1 MYYRF
6 LKICSVIFLLSLSMS
21 FVHAQTSKYNF
32 SEEENIY
39 DKVPDVR
46 LTTEQGTFLL
56 SDIYSQS
63 PVILAMVFTRCTGIC
78 TPFIY
83 QLKQNIEML
92 QPKEKFKIIV
102 VSFDPLDSAANMQE
116 LSRRYKLQDDPNWIF
131 AVNQDIDTL
140 NSVSKFVPIWDEAT
154 QQYEHEALL
163 VGVNTNGYIT
173 KKLLGLRDKIALKSV
188 IKEINNDL
196 VLAYPLP
203 GTETIFS
210 CFRYD
215 PATGKRKPSY
225 GLLFLL
231 SPAVFGGIMLF
242 WFSRKRK
249 QYEKQGKT
257 ID

>member
-1 MYYRF
+1 MVY
-6 LKICSVIFLLSLSMS
+6 
-21 FVHAQTSKYNF
+21 AQTSKYNY

-46 LTTEQGTFLL
+46 LHSESGTFLL
-56 SDIYSQS
+56 SDVYSQS

-78 TPFIY
+78 TPFIF
-83 QLKQNIEML
+83 QLKQHIEQL
-92 QPKEKFKIIV
+92 NPSEKFKIVV
-102 VSFDPLDSAANMQE
+102 VSFDPRDSVENMME
-116 LSRRYKLQDDPNWIF
+116 LSRRYKLQDDPNWMF
-131 AVNQDIDTL
+131 ATNDDIDTL
-140 NSVSKFVPIWDEAT
+140 NSVSKFIPVWDEAT

-173 KKLLGLRDKIALKSV
+173 KKLLGLRDKTALKSV
-188 IKEINNDL
+188 IMEINNQQIL
-196 VLAYPLP
+196 SYPIP

-210 CFRYD
+210 CFKYD

-231 SPAVFGGIMLF
+231 SPAIFGGIMLF

-249 QYEKQGKT
+249 QYERENKT
-257 ID
+257 I